1 MRDSRKR
8 ACGATLRIDF
18 HMAGADL
25 PPRRALPHHGRMGMN
40 EDLPLAGVRVLE
52 IGGGLPAA
60 FATRWMV
67 GFGADVVRSD
77 GAPEL
82 LTRDEQAAL
91 LPGKRRAGVGN
102 ARLRELALAADI
114 VVEDGA
120 PGTLAERGLDPK
132 ALRREKPELVIVSLT
147 PFGQTG
153 PAANWRASN
162 LVAHAAGGI
171 LSLTGIASRP
181 PLQNGGN
188 QAFMLLGLNGF
199 SAALAAY
206 FGSLMS
212 GEGDWLDLSAQECAA
227 GMLEYYGPR
236 AAFDNTPTTRLGN
249 RVNCLW
255 GIFPVADGFA
265 GVCALQ
271 RQAPSFLAMTQD
283 AALSDPNFLAPAY
296 RLENDAK
303 IGELVA
309 RWFADKKK
317 GDLLAMGETHKV
329 PMGAVM
335 TPLDLLGNQS
345 LEEREFFD
353 PVATPSGEARV
364 PGRPFMGIPWQRG
377 ALHGPAA
384 DTDAV
389 AADWLGGRS

>member
-1 MRDSRKR
+1 
-8 ACGATLRIDF
+8 
-18 HMAGADL
+18 
-25 PPRRALPHHGRMGMN
+25 MGTES

-52 IGGGLPAA
+52 IGGGLAAA
-60 FATRWMV
+60 FATRWLT

-77 GAPEL
+77 AGSET

-91 LPGKRRAGVGN
+91 LASKRRVGVGD

-114 VVEDGA
+114 VVEDGV
-120 PGTLAERGLDPK
+120 PGALAARGLDPR
-132 ALRREKPELVIVSLT
+132 ALRREKPALVVVSLT

-153 PAANWRASN
+153 PAAHWRASN

-171 LSLTGIASRP
+171 LSLTGVATRA

-188 QAFMLLGLNGF
+188 QAFMLLGLNGA
-199 SAALAAY
+199 SAALTTY
-206 FGSLMS
+206 FGSLVH
-212 GEGDWLDLSAQECAA
+212 GEGDWLDISAQECAA

-236 AAFDNTPTTRLGN
+236 AAFDHTPAVRLGN

-271 RQAPSFLAMTQD
+271 RQAPAFLAMTRD
-283 AALSDPNFLAPAY
+283 PALADPRFLEPAY
-296 RLENDAK
+296 RLEHDAE

-309 RWFADKKK
+309 RWFRDKKK
-317 GDLLAMGETHKV
+317 RDLLEMGESNKV

-335 TPLDLLGNQS
+335 TPLDLLGNAC
-345 LEEREFFD
+345 LDERGFFD
-353 PVATPSGEARV
+353 VVNTPAGEARV
-364 PGRPFMGIPWQRG
+364 PGRPYLGLAWRAG

-389 AADWLGGRS
+389 GADWLGARA